1 MTSLRS
7 TLPWRSPGIRRL
19 IFHSAVAADMALL
32 FILTTVPGF
41 WNLHGAWLPAWPLP
55 LDLLLFGALYYLLF
69 RPAPQE
75 FLIKAALLAAAG
87 LCFGYLAL
95 PNVRAVLAAMIE
107 QNKVALA
114 LTYGSFELLV
124 LGLLVQKVR
133 GMLRAS
139 GNVDAVLRASLSD
152 KFGSGWLGRL
162 AHFEAR
168 IWYYGLFMRK
178 DARLQFEGQQ
188 HFSYANNDGNIHHQF
203 CLLMLLIFDM
213 PISHCFIHFALS
225 ARLAWLMTAMEAWN
239 LLYFVAQYRASK
251 VRPVSLGPQTLHIR
265 YGVLSRDLDLPLH
278 LVARAVP
285 MHDTDARQHG
295 ERRYRQFGALN
306 VKIELSDG
314 ARLPNIFGLPRPV
327 RRIAISID
335 EPALFI
341 EALNRPAGSPHGN

>member
-1 MTSLRS
+1 MTY
-7 TLPWRSPGIRRL
+7 WRSASPWQSPEIRKL
-19 IFHSAVAADMALL
+19 FFHCVVAADMALL
-32 FILTTVPGF
+32 FILATVPGF

-75 FLIKAALLAAAG
+75 FLIKSVLFAAAG
-87 LCFGYLAL
+87 LTFGYLAL
-95 PNVRAVLAAMIE
+95 PNVRSVMAALIE

-114 LTYGSFELLV
+114 LTYGAFELLV
-124 LGLLVQKVR
+124 LGLLVHKVR

-139 GNVDAVLRASLSD
+139 GNVDQVLRASLAD
-152 KFGSGWLGRL
+152 KFGKGWLGRL

-178 DARLQFEGQQ
+178 DARLQFAGQQ

-203 CLLMLLIFDM
+203 CLVMLLIFDM
-213 PISHCFIHFALS
+213 PLSHCFIHFALS
-225 ARLAWLMTAMEAWN
+225 ARLAWLMTALETWN

-251 VRPVSLGPQTLHIR
+251 VRPVSLSAATLHIR

-285 MHDTDARQHG
+285 MQDTDPRQRG
-295 ERRYRQFGALN
+295 EWRYRQFGALN
-306 VKIELSDG
+306 VMIELRDG
-314 ARLPNIFGLPRPV
+314 AHLPNVFGLPRPV

-335 EPALFI
+335 DPLRFMQS
-341 EALNRPAGSPHGN
+341 LNRAAGGRHGD

>member
-1 MTSLRS
+1 MTY
-7 TLPWRSPGIRRL
+7 WRSASPWQSPEIRKL
-19 IFHSAVAADMALL
+19 IFHFVVVADMALL

-41 WNLHGAWLPAWPLP
+41 WNLQGAWLPAWPLP
-55 LDLLLFGALYYLLF
+55 LDLLLFGALYYLQF

-75 FLIKAALLAAAG
+75 FLIKAVLLAAAG
-87 LCFGYLAL
+87 LSFGYLAL
-95 PNVRAVLAAMIE
+95 PNVRDVLAALIK

-114 LTYGSFELLV
+114 LTYGTFELLV
-124 LGLLVQKVR
+124 LALLVRKVR

-152 KFGSGWLGRL
+152 KFGKGWLGRL

-178 DARLQFEGQQ
+178 DAQLQFEGQQ
-188 HFSYANNDGNIHHQF
+188 HFSYANNDGNVHHQF
-203 CLLMLLIFDM
+203 CLVMLLMFDM

-225 ARLAWLMTAMEAWN
+225 AKLAWLMTALEAWN

-251 VRPVSLGPQTLHIR
+251 VRPVSLGAETLHIR

-285 MHDTDARQHG
+285 MQDSDERQRG
-295 ERRYRQFGALN
+295 ERRYRQFGFLN
-306 VKIELSDG
+306 VMIELRDG
-314 ARLPNIFGLPRPV
+314 ARLPNIFHVPRPV
-327 RRIAISID
+327 RRIAISVD
-335 EPALFI
+335 EPAQFMQ
-341 EALNRPAGSPHGN
+341 ALNYAIQTK